1 MAGAMWCDGERKVI
15 NRRRVGAEE
24 GLEYREVCQTVDKS
38 DGEVT

>member
-1 MAGAMWCDGERKVI
+1 MWCDGERKVI

-24 GLEYREVCQTVDKS
+24 GLEYREVCQMVDKS